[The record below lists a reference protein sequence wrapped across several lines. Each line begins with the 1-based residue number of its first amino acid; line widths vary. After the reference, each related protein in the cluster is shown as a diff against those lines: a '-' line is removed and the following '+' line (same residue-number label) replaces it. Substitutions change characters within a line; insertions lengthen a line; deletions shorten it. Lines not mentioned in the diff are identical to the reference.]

1 MASDHGPNRVEDP
14 LRTLRGPEPGTP
26 VGQDRVVK
34 PGVVQGQTRCHLP
47 ADAVA
52 QGPGGVAVG
61 QALEGLEHH
70 HGGDHVR
77 RNRRSP
83 PTRGEQVGEQLI
95 GEQLLAVIGEERLDA
110 ALWDELAAEGR
121 RIKQLT
127 IGIAVSLHAQSL
139 AARAPDREHPEAISS
154 AVS

>member
-1 MASDHGPNRVEDP
+1 
-14 LRTLRGPEPGTP
+14 
-26 VGQDRVVK
+26 VG
-34 PGVVQGQTRCHLP
+34 PGVVQGQTRRHLP
-47 ADAVA
+47 ADPVA

-70 HGGDHVR
+70 HGGDHVG

-83 PTRGEQVGEQLI
+83 PTRGEQIGEQLI
-95 GEQLLAVIGEERLDA
+95 GEQRLPVIGEERLHA

-127 IGIAVSLHAQSL
+127 VGIAVSLHPQSFD
-139 AARAPDREHPEAISS
+139 ARVPDREHPESICS

>member
-1 MASDHGPNRVEDP
+1 MEP
-14 LRTLRGPEPGTP
+14 LL
-26 VGQDRVVK
+26 
-34 PGVVQGQTRCHLP
+34 VQGQTRCHLP

-52 QGPGGVAVG
+52 KRPSGVAIG

-70 HGGDHVR
+70 HGGDHVGG
-77 RNRRSP
+77 NRRSP

-95 GEQLLAVIGEERLDA
+95 GEQLLAMIGEERLDA

-139 AARAPDREHPEAISS
+139 AARAPDREHPEGICS